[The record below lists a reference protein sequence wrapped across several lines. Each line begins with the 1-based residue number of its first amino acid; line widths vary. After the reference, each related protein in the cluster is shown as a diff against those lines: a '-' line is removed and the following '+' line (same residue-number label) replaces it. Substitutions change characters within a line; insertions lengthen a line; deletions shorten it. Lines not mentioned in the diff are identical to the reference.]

1 MYSVVSTLVAA
12 VLMCAADRAITTCSS
27 LHGPH
32 CFALN
37 ERNVPSYLL
46 QDVEFESAALD
57 SFDRQ
62 PIPRIE
68 VQTTKLSSHGFVER
82 FAFENGDARTL
93 TEEDAKGVL
102 AATDK
107 AIQDLRRNY
116 PGFSEDMYQT
126 AMQIA
131 TKKINALVEKPHN
144 GEEPPLIEITLGGAH
159 ETALT
164 PSQLGPPAEVDAVV
178 EEVNIDELV
187 INAPL
192 EEEPSSTTDNNIESS
207 QPPAFH
213 EFSDDE
219 ILAFMLL
226 TRAEKNILLAYDT
239 ARTRRLII
247 AQGRYIRRQKK
258 QRDKAKTH
266 FATDEYK
273 DISGMTAAF
282 KQRIH
287 DLVKTQSAFLPESAQ
302 QQQQQ
307 QVSSE

>member
-1 MYSVVSTLVAA
+1 MYSVVSILVAA
-12 VLMCAADRAITTCSS
+12 LLVCAADRAITTCSS

-62 PIPRIE
+62 PISRIE
-68 VQTTKLSSHGFVER
+68 VQTSKLFSHGFVER

-144 GEEPPLIEITLGGAH
+144 GEESPLIEIMLGDEA
-159 ETALT
+159 ALT
-164 PSQLGPPAEVDAVV
+164 PSQLGSPTELDAGV
-178 EEVNIDELV
+178 EEVHVDELV
-187 INAPL
+187 IKAPL
-192 EEEPSSTTDNNIESS
+192 EEEPNSTTDNNIELS

-258 QRDKAKTH
+258 KQRDKAKTH

-287 DLVKTQSAFLPESAQ
+287 DLVKTQSAFLPESPQ